1 MSEFNDFYRLL
12 SEVSCF
18 DNGLYVGEL
27 QARSVNELSLLS
39 EDEYDTL
46 FLPPPSSNN
55 NNRRRS
61 SLDNDQYSVSSSDED
76 ASVGTATKTTT
87 TTTTIWQQ
95 PQRQR
100 RIIDQQQNNID
111 NVRNE
116 ISSLRMS
123 QRLSILEADP
133 EEFRRIKAEFKK
145 SGMTT
150 AMGAMQFLDQQ
161 MMTQNINLAACRS
174 HD

>member
-1 MSEFNDFYRLL
+1 MNNSTTTIIRRRTIHSPMQLLPIWLDSRLL
-12 SEVSCF
+12 PVSCGHHQPCYF
-18 DNGLYVGEL
+18 RLCHR
-27 QARSVNELSLLS
+27 QC
-39 EDEYDTL
+39 
-46 FLPPPSSNN
+46 
-55 NNRRRS
+55 
-61 SLDNDQYSVSSSDED
+61 
-76 ASVGTATKTTT
+76 KTTT